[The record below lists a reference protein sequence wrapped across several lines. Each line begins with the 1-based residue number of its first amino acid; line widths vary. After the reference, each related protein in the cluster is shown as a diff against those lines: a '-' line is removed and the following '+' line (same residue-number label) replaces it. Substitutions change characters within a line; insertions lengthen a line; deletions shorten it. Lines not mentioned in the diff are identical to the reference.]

1 MSDHVS
7 DDMLW
12 SLDNLIK
19 HDTGAHIDDDDDLVR
34 TSFYTQDNALGR
46 SMVGNDLVFG
56 RRESA
61 RLPPHHNRETVTSHS
76 GGYGRLT
83 GLVGYGIDEDELT
96 DDEAIGPIEERLP
109 ATLSARQPIVSS
121 TNSCARQSL
130 NRRSISE
137 GTDRSLSFASE
148 EDLNTTGNSGSS
160 SLAHRKRSTRR
171 LSDGDQ
177 GTYEQRIEAS
187 LAGYITKSLN
197 VESRM
202 AAEAQLT
209 RQFTI
214 KDLAHFYPQFG
225 RDIYL
230 EQLGRSLQNEEGG
243 EVSLASYRRSTM
255 QRMSTAEDIIRQGWI
270 FKRGEVVPSFRKRWF
285 TLRRMPQGPMLTY
298 AKDSNEDSPTKVVDL
313 SSTSRCVVVTGKG
326 AKEHEF
332 KVVTSADSSRREFCM
347 LAASSYEMTQW
358 VCAIQAAINS
368 GNRSTFDGVNDFQQL
383 WHEAGIQGFLVRY
396 GVRKCSS
403 RNRLQTRVLE
413 LNFAEQTLT
422 NSRRGETLTTFHFTD
437 IRGTSVSSVCS
448 RGEEYGVSID
458 FHGRHR
464 SWPIFLD
471 TREARDDLFAILKR
485 IVDNVVSGDDLEK
498 RSSRLTLKTG
508 HLETK
513 NAGPHATLRGRL
525 FVCLHENCIM
535 FYPADGDSST
545 RPWYVV
551 ALKGLR
557 IAVREEKRLLYISR
571 LALGCASAAE
581 CRAWYDAISAAMCL
595 PSEIIEIEL
604 KERAKIRSIFQSCVA
619 RLRKLLKAKV
629 TPESSGPPK
638 DQKAVNMMIKKLWGL
653 VFPGEPFTS
662 NNDPKWLE
670 VGFQRGGPASD
681 LRASGLLGLYCLNF
695 FAGYPSSEFQRILER
710 TRHGV
715 SEGNMK
721 NYPLAIACINV
732 ASILTE
738 TLGLGDA
745 GTHSEGCSLNAMKVY
760 SHLVA
765 QSVSESRSAKRTTTY
780 LSSRPLSAYES
791 WEDVVDE
798 AENYV
803 FEIIFC
809 LLFPVLDSLF
819 VEMGAG
825 YMEFGQV
832 ITAFRC
838 RVNAIF
844 DAQPKSLKM
853 LQKLASEPCTDT
865 LSVPSV
871 LSSRHMISK
880 SSRSKKVG
888 GMLRNESSRE

>member
-1 MSDHVS
+1 MSDQMS
-7 DDMLW
+7 EDLLW

-19 HDTGAHIDDDDDLVR
+19 KDARSNTEDDADLVR
-34 TSFYTQDNALGR
+34 ASIYTQDNMLECSIIG
-46 SMVGNDLVFG
+46 SDLVFG
-56 RRESA
+56 HRESV
-61 RLPPHHNRETVTSHS
+61 RLSHS
-76 GGYGRLT
+76 HGGNMTGYGRLT
-83 GLVGYGIDEDELT
+83 GLMGYGIEENEL
-96 DDEAIGPIEERLP
+96 DDEVIGLIEERHP
-109 ATLSARQPIVSS
+109 ATFPLHRSRRF
-121 TNSCARQSL
+121 ARQSSSQD
-130 NRRSISE
+130 SIGEDTDKSMSEDE
-137 GTDRSLSFASE
+137 GTTDPFPHR
-148 EDLNTTGNSGSS
+148 NNS
-160 SLAHRKRSTRR
+160 RR

-197 VESRM
+197 VESRL
-202 AAEAQLT
+202 AAEAQMN
-209 RQFTI
+209 RQFTMC
-214 KDLAHFYPQFG
+214 DLAHFNPHFG

-230 EQLGRSLQNEEGG
+230 ERLGHTLQDEEGG
-243 EVSLASYRRSTM
+243 GKSLGFYRRSTM
-255 QRMSTAEDIIRQGWI
+255 QRMSTPEDIIRQGWI
-270 FKRGEVVPSFRKRWF
+270 LKRGEVVRSYRKRWF
-285 TLRRMPQGPMLTY
+285 ILRKMPQGPMLTY
-298 AKDSNEDSPTKVVDL
+298 AKDSNKNSPTKMVDL
-313 SSTSRCVVVTGKG
+313 SSTSRCIVVTGKN
-326 AKEHEF
+326 AREHEF
-332 KVVTSADSSRREFCM
+332 KVVTSADSSRREFS
-347 LAASSYEMTQW
+347 LVAASNYEMTQW

-368 GNRSTFDGVNDFQQL
+368 GNCSTFDGATDFQQL

-437 IRGTSVSSVCS
+437 IRGISVSNVRS
-448 RGEEYGVSID
+448 RGEEHGIIID

-471 TREARDDLFAILKR
+471 TVEARDDLYSILKR
-485 IVDNVVSGDDLEK
+485 IVDNVVTGNDLEK

-508 HLETK
+508 RLETK

-525 FVCLHENCIM
+525 FVCLHENCIV
-535 FYPADGDSST
+535 FYPADGDTSL

-551 ALKGLR
+551 ALNGLR
-557 IAVREEKRLLYISR
+557 VLAREEKRLLYVGR
-571 LALGCASAAE
+571 LVLGCASAAE

-604 KERAKIRSIFQSCVA
+604 KERAKIRSVFKACMN

-629 TPESSGPPK
+629 TPEPNGPPR
-638 DQKAVNMMIKKLWGL
+638 DQKAVSLMIKKLWEL

-670 VGFQRGGPASD
+670 IGFQRGGPASD
-681 LRASGLLGLYCLNF
+681 LRSSGLLGLYCLNY
-695 FAGYPSSEFQRILER
+695 FASHTSSEFHRILKR

-745 GTHSEGCSLNAMKVY
+745 GTHSEGCSRSAMKTY
-760 SHLVA
+760 SHFIA
-765 QSVSESRSAKRTTTY
+765 QSVNTSQSTEYPKSY

-791 WEDVVDE
+791 WEDIVNE
-798 AENYV
+798 AENHV
-803 FEIIFC
+803 FERIFC

-832 ITAFRC
+832 VIAFR
-838 RVNAIF
+838 RRINIIFNAH
-844 DAQPKSLKM
+844 PKSLNE
-853 LQKLASEPCTDT
+853 LERLANEPCTDT
-865 LSVPSV
+865 LTVPVV
-871 LSSRHMISK
+871 LSKQHKIVK
-880 SSRSKKVG
+880 SSRGKKVAKAG
-888 GMLRNESSRE
+888 EKFFDESSRG

>member
-1 MSDHVS
+1 MSDQVS
-7 DDMLW
+7 DDLLW

-19 HDTGAHIDDDDDLVR
+19 KDAGADIERDTELVQA
-34 TSFYTQDNALGR
+34 SFYTQDNMLGC
-46 SMVGNDLVFG
+46 SMIGRDLVFG
-56 RRESA
+56 RRESV
-61 RLPPHHNRETVTSHS
+61 RLSPDNSDTIEC
-76 GGYGRLT
+76 YGRPT
-83 GLVGYGIDEDELT
+83 GLMGYGIEEDEL
-96 DDEAIGPIEERLP
+96 DDDTIGPIEERIP
-109 ATLSARQPIVSS
+109 TALSAIQPSS
-121 TNSCARQSL
+121 TSKYARQSPSS
-130 NRRSISE
+130 RSFSE
-137 GTDRSLSFASE
+137 YTDRSLSFASE
-148 EDLNTTGNSGSS
+148 EELSVESIS
-160 SLAHRKRSTRR
+160 APSPHRKRSTRR

-187 LAGYITKSLN
+187 LAGYITQSLN

-202 AAEAQLT
+202 VAEEQID
-209 RQFTI
+209 RPFTMN
-214 KDLAHFYPQFG
+214 DLAHFDRQFG
-225 RDIYL
+225 REIYL
-230 EQLGRSLQNEEGG
+230 ERLGQSVQDQEGG
-243 EVSLASYRRSTM
+243 GKSLASYRKSTM
-255 QRMSTAEDIIRQGWI
+255 QRMSTSEDIIRQGWI
-270 FKRGEVVPSFRKRWF
+270 SKRGEVVPSYRKRWF
-285 TLRRMPQGPMLTY
+285 TLRKMPQGPMLTY
-298 AKDSNEDSPTKVVDL
+298 AKDSDEGSPTKVVDL
-313 SSTSRCVVVTGKG
+313 SSTSRCMVVTGKN

-332 KVVTSADSSRREFCM
+332 KVVTSADSSRREFYM
-347 LAASSYEMTQW
+347 VAASSYEMTQW

-368 GNRSTFDGVNDFQQL
+368 GNRSTFDGATDFQQL

-437 IRGTSVSSVCS
+437 IHGVSMSSVRS
-448 RGEEYGVSID
+448 RGEEYGIIID

-471 TREARDDLFAILKR
+471 TAEARDDLFAILRR
-485 IVDNVVSGDDLEK
+485 IVDNVVSGNDLEK

-508 HLETK
+508 RLEAK

-525 FVCLHENCIM
+525 FVCLHENCVV

-557 IAVREEKRLLYISR
+557 VSIREEKRLLYIGR
-571 LALGCASAAE
+571 LALGCTSAAE
-581 CRAWYDAISAAMCL
+581 CHAWYNAIAAAKCL

-604 KERAKIRSIFQSCVA
+604 KERAKIRYVFQSCVA

-629 TPESSGPPK
+629 TPESNGPPR
-638 DQKAVNMMIKKLWGL
+638 DQKTMNMMIMKLWTL
-653 VFPGEPFTS
+653 VFPREPFRS

-670 VGFQRGGPASD
+670 IGFQRGGPASD
-681 LRASGLLGLYCLNF
+681 LRSSGLLGLYCLIF
-695 FAGYPSSEFQRILER
+695 FASYPSNEFQHILNR

-715 SEGNMK
+715 SEGNMR

-745 GTHSEGCSLNAMKVY
+745 GTHSEGCSPNAMKTY
-760 SHLVA
+760 SYLIA
-765 QSVSESRSAKRTTTY
+765 QSVNNKSRSTHAMKTY
-780 LSSRPLSAYES
+780 LSPTPLSAYES
-791 WEDVVDE
+791 WEE
-798 AENYV
+798 IINEPENHV
-803 FEIIFC
+803 FETIFC

-832 ITAFRC
+832 VIAFRR
-838 RVNAIF
+838 RVSIIF
-844 DAQPKSLKM
+844 SAQPKSLKE
-853 LQKLASEPCTDT
+853 LEKLANEPCTDT
-865 LSVPSV
+865 LAAPTV
-871 LSSRHMISK
+871 LSKQHKIGKISRV
-880 SSRSKKVG
+880 KKVVKAG
-888 GMLRNESSRE
+888 GM